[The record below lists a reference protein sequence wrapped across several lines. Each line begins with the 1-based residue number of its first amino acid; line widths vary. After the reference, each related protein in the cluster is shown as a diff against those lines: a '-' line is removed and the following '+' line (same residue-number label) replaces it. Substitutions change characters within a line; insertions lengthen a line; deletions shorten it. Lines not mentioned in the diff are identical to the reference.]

1 MSPGSAPPRGGG
13 AAGGGTADL
22 PRLSYTKP
30 EGWSPGELEISRM
43 GITIV
48 RQAAFDFREEN
59 ESGEVTVTALPVGPR
74 FLLNNVNRWRRQV
87 ALEAVDSDS
96 LDELF
101 EPIALATIKGR
112 YLELVGPSNT
122 ILGTIVESGG
132 MTWFFK
138 LSAPNRLAGR
148 SREDFKAFVNS
159 SRFGPEPNGDSDS
172 AGGPNGR

>member
-1 MSPGSAPPRGGG
+1 MILASFKASGEGGEAKITVSSLGG
-13 AAGGGTADL
+13 AAGGLL
-22 PRLSYTKP
+22 PN
-30 EGWSPGELEISRM
+30 I
-43 GITIV
+43 
-48 RQAAFDFREEN
+48 
-59 ESGEVTVTALPVGPR
+59 
-74 FLLNNVNRWRRQV
+74 NRWRRQV

-148 SREDFKAFVNS
+148 SREDFKAFINS
-159 SRFGPEPNGDSDS
+159 SRFGPEPDGDSDS
-172 AGGPNGR
+172 AGGPDGR